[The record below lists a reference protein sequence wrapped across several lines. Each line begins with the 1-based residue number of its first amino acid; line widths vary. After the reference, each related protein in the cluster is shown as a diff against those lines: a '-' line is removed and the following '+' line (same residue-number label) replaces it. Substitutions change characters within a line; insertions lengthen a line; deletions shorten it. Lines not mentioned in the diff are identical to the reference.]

1 MKKLF
6 AMIALLLCL
15 ALPTAG
21 AEGFSFGATVNVT
34 SAVSDGGAICVYD
47 STAREFRL
55 TGPDGAVRAISAASL
70 DGEGTTGSVLALTS
84 DGAHFYAVVE
94 QLKVDGFT
102 ATYDSAALYRLDFDA
117 SAIHLEAGLDLS
129 EAVLSDGGFHSLDS
143 LLGAEQ
149 SDGRLYLLFYRNGD
163 SLPGQFDLQAGECYL
178 LCCDLAA
185 QTASRLDLDGE
196 ATLIAAQGAL
206 VMLAVPAAN
215 DEVQLVMLD
224 TASGSTA
231 QGWTISGAA
240 GRASC
245 FDYDA
250 GQALL
255 YYSVGNRVWRMDT
268 SGNAVEVAALPEPSP
283 QGIFALGDRVAAWTA
298 EGVSEAAIQSG
309 GVSRAGELTVYGSS
323 SLLDDFSRAYP
334 EISLTVMP
342 GDVSLIDAVLTQ
354 SSVPDVMLMSSLDCE
369 ELRPL
374 IDRGYLL
381 PLDSAAVSDVVS
393 RMYPEIASAVT
404 TEAGIVALPFDRLV
418 QLVPGVDE
426 ALWTELGLGDL
437 PETWA
442 DLFAFLRR
450 WPEIQAAHP
459 DLRLLMES
467 GSNEGFRGWVL
478 DRMIEDYEFYR
489 THLDEPAGYDTEVFR
504 SLLAEFESIDFDALF
519 ANEGTASSCGM
530 LTFYCAPT
538 AQKNGLFSSFG
549 SPIPLRVMEG
559 APVYAPMT
567 VYFIAINPYSQ
578 NIDAAKALVEFAA
591 QHLDPLVRI
600 ELMPGENAPVRVDG
614 YEESLAQYEAAA
626 AAAQSAL
633 DACEDPAERVL
644 LEQSLA
650 EAQAAL
656 EDYREDGGWLANEE
670 SIAGYRAVAEHILIY
685 YRDALYSAEAGILA
699 DAKQRY
705 LDGDLPADQLIA
717 ELERRYV
724 MREREAG

>member
-1 MKKLF
+1 
-6 AMIALLLCL
+6 
-15 ALPTAG
+15 
-21 AEGFSFGATVNVT
+21 
-34 SAVSDGGAICVYD
+34 
-47 STAREFRL
+47 
-55 TGPDGAVRAISAASL
+55 
-70 DGEGTTGSVLALTS
+70 
-84 DGAHFYAVVE
+84 
-94 QLKVDGFT
+94 
-102 ATYDSAALYRLDFDA
+102 
-117 SAIHLEAGLDLS
+117 
-129 EAVLSDGGFHSLDS
+129 
-143 LLGAEQ
+143 
-149 SDGRLYLLFYRNGD
+149 
-163 SLPGQFDLQAGECYL
+163 
-178 LCCDLAA
+178 
-185 QTASRLDLDGE
+185 
-196 ATLIAAQGAL
+196 
-206 VMLAVPAAN
+206 MLAVPAAN

-231 QGWTISGAA
+231 QAWTISGAA

-268 SGNAVEVAALPEPSP
+268 SGNAVEVAALPERSP

-298 EGVSEAAIQSG
+298 EGVTEAAIQSG

-354 SSVPDVMLMSSLDCE
+354 SSAPDVMLMSSAECE

-404 TEAGIVALPFDRLV
+404 TEAGIVALPFDRLMQSV
-418 QLVPGVDE
+418 FGVDE

-467 GSNEGFRGWVL
+467 GFNEGFRGGVL
-478 DRMIEDYEFYR
+478 ARMIEDYEFYR
-489 THLDEPAGYDTEVFR
+489 THLDEPVGYDTEVFR

-519 ANEGTASSCGM
+519 ANEGTASSRGM

-538 AQKNGLFSSFG
+538 AQRNGLFSGFG
-549 SPIPLRVMEG
+549 SPIPLRVVEG

-578 NIDAAKALVEFAA
+578 NIDAAKALVDFAA
-591 QHLDPLVRI
+591 QNLDPLVRI

-644 LEQSLA
+644 LEQSFA

-656 EDYREDGGWLANEE
+656 EDYREDGGWLASEE
-670 SIAGYRAVAEHILIY
+670 SIAGYRAVAEHILIN

-724 MREREAG
+724 MREREEG